1 MGRIETSIEIKA
13 SPEKVWEMLAVDR
26 FKEWTVGIASSF
38 LDTKDIKFTSEV
50 STPEDKYKVGAS
62 AQSRGE
68 TFKVTE
74 SLKNEKITYL
84 IGEETGTNA
93 GTIALVLEP
102 IEEGTKLTY
111 VTDYEMPWGIFGKF
125 IEKFSKR
132 IGERDLGKSL
142 EKLKSI
148 LEK

>member
-1 MGRIETSIEIKA
+1 
-13 SPEKVWEMLAVDR
+13 
-26 FKEWTVGIASSF
+26 
-38 LDTKDIKFTSEV
+38 
-50 STPEDKYKVGAS
+50 VGAS

-93 GTIALVLEP
+93 GTIAIVLEP
-102 IEEGTKLTY
+102 IEEGTRLTY
-111 VTDYEMPWGIFGKF
+111 VTDYDMPWGVFGKF
-125 IEKFSKR
+125 IEAFSKR
-132 IGERDLGKSL
+132 IGKRDLEKSL
-142 EKLKSI
+142 KKLKST